1 MSEIELSN
9 NPFDSMQGSD
19 GRWSARDLQLTMGYD
34 KWENFLR
41 AIERAI
47 RAAENTGTYSDQ
59 SFSRTQESFG
69 ARGPSRVDYRLSRY
83 AAYLVAMN
91 GDPNKPEVAAAQ
103 SYFAIKTREAEVVK
117 APATQLDIL
126 AAAVATLQEQE
137 RRTQAL
143 EVETKAISAKVAAI
157 EGAHNWFTALGY
169 AINNNHPTDRR
180 SLMLVGK
187 RASAI
192 MRARGV
198 KPVPRQD
205 ATFGQVNTYPVDV
218 LEEAFKAEDN

>member
-1 MSEIELSN
+1 MSELEIFDFNGAQVRTVLIDGNPWWVAKDVCDVLEISN
-9 NPFDSMQGSD
+9 PSDVMTRLDEADLGTTEVRSGGQNRKMNMVNESGLYDLILDSRKPQAKAF
-19 GRWSARDLQLTMGYD
+19 R
-34 KWENFLR
+34 KW
-41 AIERAI
+41 I
-47 RAAENTGTYSDQ
+47 T
-59 SFSRTQESFG
+59 
-69 ARGPSRVDYRLSRY
+69 
-83 AAYLVAMN
+83 
-91 GDPNKPEVAAAQ
+91 
-103 SYFAIKTREAEVVK
+103 AEVVPSIRK
-117 APATQLDIL
+117 TGSYVAAPATQLDIL

-169 AINNNHPTDRR
+169 AINNNYPTDRR
-180 SLMLVGK
+180 SLMSVGK

-218 LEEAFKAEDN
+218 LEEAFKTEDN

>member
-1 MSEIELSN
+1 MKDLEPNN

-19 GRWSARDLQLTMGYD
+19 GRWSARDLQLTMAYVQWRD
-34 KWENFLR
+34 FSEVVK
-41 AIERAI
+41 RAI

-59 SFSRTQESFG
+59 SFCATTQNVPG
-69 ARGPSRVDYRLSRY
+69 GGPAKADYRLSRY

-143 EVETKAISAKVAAI
+143 EVETRAISAKVAAI

-180 SLMLVGK
+180 SLMSVGK

-192 MRARGV
+192 MRAQGV

-218 LEEAFKAEDN
+218 LEEAFKTEDN